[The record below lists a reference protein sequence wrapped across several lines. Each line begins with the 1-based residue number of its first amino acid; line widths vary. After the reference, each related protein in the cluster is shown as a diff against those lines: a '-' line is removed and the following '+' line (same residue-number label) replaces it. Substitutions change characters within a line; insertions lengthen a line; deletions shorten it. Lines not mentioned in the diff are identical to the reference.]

1 MAEEVEEFQES
12 EVIFSDLRSCRYEE
26 ADDGCFG
33 FSKRLNSGKFE
44 KNSTEKKMADCSLPV
59 NVSRRR
65 RHCFTVFDYGGEA
78 DELEG
83 GELVPPHVILESRVA
98 GKMAFSV
105 CSGNGRT
112 LKGRDLCQVRNS
124 VLRMTGFLE
133 A

>member
-33 FSKRLNSGKFE
+33 SSKTARLSLNSGKFE

-59 NVSRRR
+59 NR
-65 RHCFTVFDYGGEA
+65 
-78 DELEG
+78 
-83 GELVPPHVILESRVA
+83 RVA

>member
-1 MAEEVEEFQES
+1 MTT
-12 EVIFSDLRSCRYEE
+12 C
-26 ADDGCFG
+26 
-33 FSKRLNSGKFE
+33 
-44 KNSTEKKMADCSLPV
+44 
-59 NVSRRR
+59 
-65 RHCFTVFDYGGEA
+65 GEA

-83 GELVPPHVILESRVA
+83 GELVPPHVILERRVA

-124 VLRMTGFLE
+124 VLRMTGILE

>member
-65 RHCFTVFDYGGEA
+65 RHCCTVFYYGGEA